1 MATLNIRIDDDV
13 KSGAQRVL
21 DEIGLSM
28 SGAISVYL
36 RQITKLRAI
45 PFPLSADSSGLAP
58 TAELAAIIAATE
70 EDIKHDRNLSP
81 SVGKED
87 LLKYL
92 KGLRK

>member
-13 KSGAQRVL
+13 KSDAQSVL

-36 RQITKLRAI
+36 RQIAKVRAI
-45 PFPLSADSSGLAP
+45 PFPLSADSPGLVP
-58 TAELAAIIAATE
+58 TVELAAIVAETK
-70 EDIKHDRNLSP
+70 EDIKHNRNLSAP
-81 SVGKED
+81 IGKED